1 MWQTARGEQE
11 INKKSYNLTIGGMY
25 EKDSLIFI
33 DRPVR
38 SGVDQSSQRGDEF
51 TCPTDF
57 G

>member
-1 MWQTARGEQE
+1 VWQTARGEQE